1 MRQNIGGAEEEQ
13 GSLLKY
19 VGNLSA
25 SLNKEAYKKNPA
37 LWGTLRKEG
46 APRIYIWLLF
56 GLWCHNPMF
65 VLIMDIIFLFAV
77 FKTSKFVENH

>member
-37 LWGTLRKEG
+37 LSANDFSLPKGSLQPNR
-46 APRIYIWLLF
+46 
-56 GLWCHNPMF
+56 
-65 VLIMDIIFLFAV
+65 
-77 FKTSKFVENH
+77 